1 MMKKFL
7 LVLLVFCCSYSL
19 YAKEKQGNT
28 IKEGILTDWVSQQEH
43 PDIILDNDEHKEP
56 EKDSFEAKFMNMLVV
71 LGLLIGFMIL
81 ASWALKKMMRTR
93 VQQMNISSDIKLVET
108 RHLSPRCTLYL
119 VEIQGSS
126 LLIAESPST
135 VSHIATFEITDS

>member
-1 MMKKFL
+1 MKKFL
-7 LVLLVFCCSYSL
+7 LILLVFCGSCSL
-19 YAKEKQGNT
+19 YAKEKQEDT
-28 IKEGILTDWVSQQEH
+28 IKEGILEDWVSQQEH
-43 PDIILDNDEHKEP
+43 PNIVLDENEHKEH
-56 EKDSFEAKFMNMLVV
+56 ETDSFEAKFMHMLVV

-81 ASWALKKMMRTR
+81 ASWALKKMMKTR
-93 VQQMNISSDIKLVET
+93 IQQMNISSDIRLVET

-135 VSHIATFEITDS
+135 VSHIATFEISDS